1 MPLSP
6 GVKQACCDFL
16 ESQLDPSNCLG
27 IRDFAETHNCLDLMQ
42 AAEVY
47 SQKHFPEVVQHEE
60 FMLLQQEE
68 VEKLI
73 RCDEIQVQHSKLVTL
88 FDLFF
93 KEAFHFHRG
102 AYVHLAS
109 LLLIGRG
116 VFLKTQLI
124 SYYIVLQSRS
134 NQQCSAC
141 FRKRLFFKGIL
152 C

>member
-1 MPLSP
+1 
-6 GVKQACCDFL
+6 
-16 ESQLDPSNCLG
+16 
-27 IRDFAETHNCLDLMQ
+27 MQ

-88 FDLFF
+88 FDLCLKSLSTF
-93 KEAFHFHRG
+93 KEEHM
-102 AYVHLAS
+102 YTCPP

-116 VFLKTQLI
+116 VFLKTKI
-124 SYYIVLQSRS
+124 CYYIVLQSCS

-141 FRKRLFFKGIL
+141 FRKQLDFKGIL
-152 C
+152 CRAGIG